1 MAKTTDERLDDLIRL
16 MERNSG
22 RSTTSSSS
30 SSEKSTPINLDT
42 KGLET
47 AITTTADVFKNVKQS
62 VSESQDM
69 YHSLSKAGMSFSGD
83 LFAMGNA
90 AVGMRM
96 STKEMEESF
105 LNFQKDG
112 IIKGFGTNLTNSAE
126 GFAKASKHFF
136 DNNSEAADSLRR
148 MGYTTKDI
156 NEVMAL
162 QGVTLR
168 GKFKDDQ
175 EMASVAADNAKNLAT
190 EMDSLSKLTGKSRQE
205 QAELMKKQQADMQFE
220 AAIRLK
226 TQGMSAKEA
235 ADFEANARQQ
245 LKDATILGQGQMFKE
260 IFATGQ
266 IMTKEA
272 ATQAAINREQATAAT
287 NMAKTAADRTL
298 TAAQREEKGNEYRR
312 ELMAAST
319 KDMNDKTKLQFAA
332 MGDAGG
338 AVSKVMMD
346 QYGKQVDMNRVIEKV
361 AAQNNLNLKSQ
372 EDYRKAVEMA
382 EKEVTAAQSGQRKNE
397 KGQYEQVDAS
407 SRALTSF
414 QGRLG
419 DAASVMNEKFTQP
432 IQGQVNKALGALAE
446 GAFSASGNLG
456 GIINQRAQGTTVS
469 QKLKSEI
476 DTGAEKGF
484 KDSHG
489 VIQSLGAANKAA
501 HEMVNDTIPKA
512 KKLADDAVDTLKEKA
527 QTRTTNHRAT
537 GSIGEAG
544 KLIEDFGSGT
554 LMELHGKETVL
565 TEDQFKNMA
574 KGMQYTGMKNQAEA
588 YQQTASMKLDQ
599 MKKDIISFSASNMS
613 KSEAKSQAATAAA
626 AKSSLSSSGDNKPE
640 IDRRALKFDQF
651 GMPIAGGIKSKT
663 AEMSQ
668 EVQKKEEEKKAAAS
682 NVEDQKKGIAAGKP
696 ATAEEKKPD
705 AAKPLPTA
713 SKDSSLSDVVASL
726 NQLNSKVSQLI
737 EVQKDIGQRQIKAVK
752 SNSKDVYNQ

>member
-1 MAKTTDERLDDLIRL
+1 MAKSTDERLDDLIRL

-22 RSTTSSSS
+22 RSTSSSS
-30 SSEKSTPINLDT
+30 SSEKAPPINLDT
-42 KGLET
+42 SGLQT

-96 STKEMEESF
+96 STKELEESF

-112 IIKGFGTNLTNSAE
+112 ILKGFGSNLTESAE
-126 GFAKASKHFF
+126 KMAMASKHFF
-136 DNNSEAADSLRR
+136 DNNTDAADGLRR

-156 NEVMAL
+156 NEVIAM
-162 QGVTLR
+162 QGITLR

-175 EMASVAADNAKNLAT
+175 EMASIAAENANKLAV
-190 EMDSLSKLTGKSRQE
+190 EMDGVAKLTGKSRQE
-205 QAELMKKQQADMQFE
+205 QAEMMKKQQADMQFE

-226 TQGMSAKEA
+226 TQGMSAEEA
-235 ADFEANARQQ
+235 AKFEANARQQ

-272 ATQAAINREQATAAT
+272 ATQAALNREQAEAAT
-287 NMAKTAADRTL
+287 NMAKTAADKKL
-298 TAAQREEKGNEYRR
+298 TAEER
-312 ELMAAST
+312 ELRGTEARNQLAAAAT
-319 KDMNDKTKLQFAA
+319 ADLNNNNKLQAA
-332 MGDAGG
+332 TLGESTSQY
-338 AVSKVMMD
+338 SKSILDNM
-346 QYGKQVDMNRVIEKV
+346 GKQIDYARTIEKV
-361 AAQNNLNLKSQ
+361 ALANNLDLKSKEDLKKATDIAMEEIRKTQ
-372 EDYRKAVEMA
+372 EGRK
-382 EKEVTAAQSGQRKNE
+382 KDAQGEYQ
-397 KGQYEQVDAS
+397 QVDAS

-446 GAFSASGNLG
+446 GAFNASGNLG

-501 HEMVNDTIPKA
+501 HEMINDTIPKA

-527 QTRTTNHRAT
+527 QTRTAPERAT

-588 YQQTASMKLDQ
+588 YHQTASMKLDQ

-626 AKSSLSSSGDNKPE
+626 LSSSGDNKPE